1 MSRGFVK
8 EGDQEEF
15 PMIPPRADLPPGT
28 VNFVTEFGYGQLLA
42 ERDQM
47 IHERDNT
54 LISDE
59 NENRI
64 AVNLINAKLQLLLDR
79 ISSAKIV
86 NLAKQPKNI
95 VRFGAEVYFKVDS
108 DLKFQHYQIV
118 GVDEANVAEGKI
130 AFTSPIAKI
139 FMDRKVGDRVTLKL
153 GKAEKQFEIVSI
165 KY

>member
-8 EGDQEEF
+8 EGDQEEL

-28 VNFVTEFGYGQLLA
+28 VNFVTEFGYDELLA
-42 ERDQM
+42 ERDEM
-47 IHERDNT
+47 IHERDNI

-86 NLAKQPKNI
+86 SLAKQPKNI

-108 DLKFQHYQIV
+108 DPKIQHYQIV
-118 GVDEANVAEGKI
+118 GVDEANVAKGKI

-139 FMDRKVGDRVTLKL
+139 FMDRKVGDRVTLNL

>member
-8 EGDQEEF
+8 EGDQEE
-15 PMIPPRADLPPGT
+15 IPLILPRADLPPGT
-28 VNFVTEFGYGQLLA
+28 VNFVTEFGYSQLLA

-79 ISSAKIV
+79 IASAKIV

-95 VRFGAEVYFKVDS
+95 VSVRC
-108 DLKFQHYQIV
+108 
-118 GVDEANVAEGKI
+118 
-130 AFTSPIAKI
+130 
-139 FMDRKVGDRVTLKL
+139 
-153 GKAEKQFEIVSI
+153 
-165 KY
+165 

>member
-8 EGDQEEF
+8 EGDQEEI
-15 PMIPPRADLPPGT
+15 PLIPPRADLPNGT
-28 VNFVTEFGYGQLLA
+28 VNFVTEFGYAQLLA

-54 LISDE
+54 SISDE

-95 VRFGAEVYFKVDS
+95 VKFGAEVYFTVDPMPKS
-108 DLKFQHYQIV
+108 SIIRSSAWMRQMLQK
-118 GVDEANVAEGKI
+118 
-130 AFTSPIAKI
+130 
-139 FMDRKVGDRVTLKL
+139 
-153 GKAEKQFEIVSI
+153 EK
-165 KY
+165 

>member
-54 LISDE
+54 LISNE

-95 VRFGAEVYFKVDS
+95 VRFGAEV
-108 DLKFQHYQIV
+108 
-118 GVDEANVAEGKI
+118 
-130 AFTSPIAKI
+130 
-139 FMDRKVGDRVTLKL
+139 
-153 GKAEKQFEIVSI
+153 
-165 KY
+165 

>member
-8 EGDQEEF
+8 EGDQEEI
-15 PMIPPRADLPPGT
+15 PLIPPRADLPPGT
-28 VNFVTEFGYGQLLA
+28 VNFVTEIGYAQLLA

-79 ISSAKIV
+79 ISSAKIA

-95 VRFGAEVYFKVDS
+95 VRFGAEVYFTVDS
-108 DLKFQHYQIV
+108 DPKVQHYQIV

-130 AFTSPIAKI
+130 AFISPIAKI